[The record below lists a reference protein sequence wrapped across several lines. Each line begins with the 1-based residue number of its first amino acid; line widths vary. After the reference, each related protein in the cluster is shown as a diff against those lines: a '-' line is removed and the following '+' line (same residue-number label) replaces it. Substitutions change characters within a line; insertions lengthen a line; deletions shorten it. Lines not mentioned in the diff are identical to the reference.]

1 MTIIEN
7 ETNLR
12 ESRVLQS
19 ISIPDANA
27 EEDLRVLYQI
37 FDPREESCESCK
49 YPVFVAVDIGIFG
62 GVQCSYGRSCNL
74 RHGEARLCIQRRAD
88 IDIQFGL
95 RLLSMGL
102 LPRSEVLSVL
112 ESY

>member
-1 MTIIEN
+1 MTIIEK

-19 ISIPDANA
+19 IRIPDANA

-49 YPVFVAVDIGIFG
+49 YSVFVAVDIGIFG
-62 GVQCSYGRSCNL
+62 GVRMDGL
-74 RHGEARLCIQRRAD
+74 AIFRHGEARLCIQHGA
-88 IDIQFGL
+88 ITSQQGSFGFGI
-95 RLLSMGL
+95 LLKRGIL
-102 LPRSEVLSVL
+102 HHT
-112 ESY
+112 